1 MQQRSPL
8 TNRTRSLPTL
18 TTFIRTLV
26 RTLGR
31 TLACAI
37 LIAHAAA
44 AQSAG
49 AAAPVFSI
57 GQPPQWQF
65 EAAAVAPIRGDVDRG
80 RTWLSYGVHR
90 AFMNPLIG
98 LLGGRAEA
106 YASVGGRRSGF
117 RMLGE
122 VDALALSGGIDWSV
136 ASHDVSPMVS
146 FQTAI
151 RRGGLFGGGSMLR
164 IDWLPSRAQSVA
176 IGVTVPV
183 FRPLAGRTRP
193 RETRVRFAGASEART
208 SPAPVNAAPAD
219 RRALMDAAATIGAY
233 SNAYSARAARVVA
246 AGQGGFAPAMTAY
259 DDAIRR
265 AFANAI
271 GDDKLARVVA
281 SFGRRVVLDSV
292 LLPVDSLFGRPK
304 ENPADLTPR
313 TSAAMAAM
321 SRWLEDSLHSSAS
334 RRAAVLGAFG
344 AWLAAVEQ
352 VYADLLAEAGDS
364 RLVWMPLDLALVPEQ
379 FDDQSEVDSLVARA
393 VGHPFTD
400 RNALTYLR
408 STDLPLEIARSIYAT
423 RSYHVLW
430 THDFAGRRQSGAI
443 DNVAYSMV
451 ADAYLPALTA
461 AVKRY
466 DTTGVFPVYLILQD
480 EYFYEPRDNR
490 LWMTMLEDPLH
501 ASMRLR
507 GDTAGREQ
515 HLRERQQELRAAV
528 AASRRLQREA
538 SASGNAQA
546 WLRHVVKV
554 HVNIVE
560 PSDFSFR
567 SGQIVPGVPFTPD
580 NIMRDHRKIVF
591 YDLTETEP
599 YKGAMLLMGVGVG
612 EHYASATWEDRG
624 YRIRGPATLEVRRA
638 AREALLRNGYAAG
651 QIPVPLREVK
661 NVTSAERQMNA
672 GDYVGRA
679 LQVHNRVGFARK
691 ESSIARAMLYDLAP
705 PGSVII
711 VPDPMWMS
719 DTWAGML
726 AGAAARG
733 CRVYVIAPAEANA
746 PSPQAPLIALEHQV
760 LARMLSLR
768 RELAAP
774 MRASG
779 GDLRVGIFAGQAD
792 ANDAA
797 GVTREVRRGLTRA
810 PWIRDVLPFD
820 SKTLAVLDRA
830 QVQATAGENGS
841 ILAHDET
848 PRAPQLHQKS
858 QLVARP
864 GAITALLRQPGWDDA
879 LARAIDSR
887 SRQTSQF
894 AAQLG
899 FTTPDVDT
907 SATRSTD
914 ALIRSYEQTL
924 PESEREKVSFYFSLG
939 SQNQDPRGIASD
951 GEAAL
956 IVSGVQASAGVV
968 DLFYLMAR
976 STWIETEQEL
986 TPLVPPK
993 SRLLRR
999 IAHRLRAAF

>member
-1 MQQRSPL
+1 
-8 TNRTRSLPTL
+8 
-18 TTFIRTLV
+18 
-26 RTLGR
+26 
-31 TLACAI
+31 
-37 LIAHAAA
+37 
-44 AQSAG
+44 
-49 AAAPVFSI
+49 
-57 GQPPQWQF
+57 
-65 EAAAVAPIRGDVDRG
+65 
-80 RTWLSYGVHR
+80 
-90 AFMNPLIG
+90 MNPLTG

-106 YASVGGRRSGF
+106 YASLGGRSSGF
-117 RMLGE
+117 RLLAE
-122 VDALALSGGIDWSV
+122 TKALALSGGIDWSV
-136 ASHDVSPMVS
+136 TTKTVSPMVS

-164 IDWLPSRAQSVA
+164 VDWLPSRAQSVA

-193 RETRVRFAGASEART
+193 RQTRVRYAGASGTRT
-208 SPAPVNAAPAD
+208 SETFTPVPPPD
-219 RRALMDAAATIGAY
+219 RRALVDAARAIGAY
-233 SNAYSARAARVVA
+233 SNAYSSRAAHIVA
-246 AGQGGFAPAMTAY
+246 AGHGGFAAATTAY

-265 AFANAI
+265 AFANAT
-271 GDDKLARVVA
+271 GDDKLARVIA

-292 LLPVDSLFGRPK
+292 LLPIDSLFGRAK
-304 ENPADLTPR
+304 ESPGDLTPR
-313 TSAAMAAM
+313 TNAAMAAM
-321 SRWLEDSLHSSAS
+321 SSWLQDSLRSSAS
-334 RRAAVLGAFG
+334 RRAAALGAFG
-344 AWLAAVEQ
+344 AWLDAVRQ
-352 VYADLLAEAGDS
+352 VYADLLGDAGDS
-364 RLVWMPLDLALVPEQ
+364 RFVWMPLNLALVQEQ
-379 FDDQSEVDSLVARA
+379 FDDQSEVDSLIARA

-408 STDLPLEIARSIYAT
+408 SSDLPLEIARSIYAT
-423 RSYHVLW
+423 RSYHVVW
-430 THDFAGRRQSGAI
+430 THDFAGRRVSGAI

-515 HLRERQQELRAAV
+515 QLRERQQELRAAV
-528 AASRRLQREA
+528 AASRRLQRDA
-538 SASGNAQA
+538 SASGNARE
-546 WLRHVVKV
+546 WLRRIVKV

-567 SGQIVPGVPFTPD
+567 SGHIVPGIPFTPD

-591 YDLTETEP
+591 YDLTEAEP
-599 YKGAMLLMGVGVG
+599 YKGAMLLMGVGIG

-638 AREALLRNGYAAG
+638 AREALLRNGYATD
-651 QIPVPLREVK
+651 QIPVPLREVT
-661 NVTSAERQMNA
+661 NVTSAERRMNTS
-672 GDYVGRA
+672 DYIGRA

-760 LARMLSLR
+760 LSRMLSLR
-768 RELAAP
+768 RDLALP

-779 GDLRVGIFAGQAD
+779 GDFRVGIFAAHAD
-792 ANDAA
+792 ANDAT
-797 GVTREVRRGLTRA
+797 GVTREVRQGLARA

-820 SKTLAVLDRA
+820 SRTLAVLDRA
-830 QVQATAGENGS
+830 QVEATTGENATA
-841 ILAHDET
+841 LAHDET
-848 PRAPQLHQKS
+848 PRAQQLHQKS

-864 GAITALLRQPGWDDA
+864 GAIAALLRQPGWDAA
-879 LARAIDSR
+879 LARAIESR
-887 SRQTSQF
+887 TRQTAQF

-976 STWIETEQEL
+976 SSWIETEQEL
-986 TPLVPPK
+986 TSLVPPK
-993 SRLLRR
+993 SRLIQRL
-999 IAHRLRAAF
+999 AHRLRAAF

>member
-1 MQQRSPL
+1 MTRTPSLQR
-8 TNRTRSLPTL
+8 L
-18 TTFIRTLV
+18 TTFIRTLA
-26 RTLGR
+26 RKFAR
-31 TLACAI
+31 TLACTTLLAQ
-37 LIAHAAA
+37 ASA
-44 AQSAG
+44 AQSSG
-49 AAAPVFSI
+49 APPPVFSI

-65 EAAAVAPIRGDVDRG
+65 EAAVVAPIRGETDRG
-80 RTWLSYGVHR
+80 HTWLSYGVHR
-90 AFMNPLIG
+90 AFMNPLTG

-106 YASVGGRRSGF
+106 YASLGGRSSGF
-117 RMLGE
+117 RVLAE
-122 VDALALSGGIDWSV
+122 TNALALSGGIDWSV
-136 ASHDVSPMVS
+136 TTQSVSPMVS
-146 FQTAI
+146 FQSAI
-151 RRGGLFGGGSMLR
+151 RRGGLFGGGSLLR
-164 IDWLPSRAQSVA
+164 VDWLPWRGQSVA

-193 RETRVRFAGASEART
+193 RQTLVRYSGASGART
-208 SPAPVNAAPAD
+208 SESVAD
-219 RRALMDAAATIGAY
+219 VPPTVSRALVDAASAIGAY
-233 SNAYSARAARVVA
+233 SNAYSQRAARVVA
-246 AGQGGFAPAMTAY
+246 AGQGGFAAAMTAY
-259 DDAIRR
+259 DHAIRR
-265 AFANAI
+265 AFADAI
-271 GDDKLARVVA
+271 GDDKLAGIVA

-292 LLPVDSLFGRPK
+292 LLPVDSLFGRAKRDPG
-304 ENPADLTPR
+304 DLTPR
-313 TSAAMAAM
+313 TNAAMAAM
-321 SRWLEDSLHSSAS
+321 SRWLEDSLPSIAS
-334 RRAAVLGAFG
+334 RRPAALGAFS
-344 AWLAAVEQ
+344 AWLGAVQQ
-352 VYADLLAEAGDS
+352 VYAHLLVDAGDS
-364 RLVWMPLDLALVPEQ
+364 RLVWMPLNLALVQEQ
-379 FDDQSEVDSLVARA
+379 FDEQSEVDSLIARA

-408 STDLPLEIARSIYAT
+408 SSDLPLEIARSIYAT
-423 RSYHVLW
+423 RNYHVVW
-430 THDFAGRRQSGAI
+430 THDFAGRRASGAI

-528 AASRRLQREA
+528 AASPRLQRDA
-538 SASGNAQA
+538 SASGNPRE
-546 WLRHVVKV
+546 WLRRIVKV

-567 SGQIVPGVPFTPD
+567 SSHIVPGIPFTPD

-591 YDLTETEP
+591 YDLTEAEP
-599 YKGAMLLMGVGVG
+599 YKGAMLLMGVGIG

-638 AREALLRNGYAAG
+638 AREALLRNGYAAD
-651 QIPVPLREVK
+651 QIPMPLREVTS
-661 NVTSAERQMNA
+661 VTSAERRMNA
-672 GDYVGRA
+672 GDYIGRA

-719 DTWAGML
+719 ETWAGML

-733 CRVYVIAPAEANA
+733 CRVYVVAPAEANA

-760 LARMLSLR
+760 LTRMLSLR
-768 RELAAP
+768 RELAAQI
-774 MRASG
+774 RESG
-779 GDLRVGIFAGQAD
+779 GDFRVGVFAAQAD
-792 ANDAA
+792 VDDVA
-797 GVTREVRRGLTRA
+797 GVTREVRRGLGRA

-820 SKTLAVLDRA
+820 AKTLAVLDRA
-830 QVQATAGENGS
+830 QVEASAGESGTS
-841 ILAHDET
+841 LAHDET
-848 PRAPQLHQKS
+848 PRAQQLHQKS

-864 GAITALLRQPGWDDA
+864 GAIAALLRQPGWDAA
-879 LARAIDSR
+879 LARAIDAR
-887 SRQTSQF
+887 TRQTAQF
-894 AAQLG
+894 AEQLG
-899 FTTPDVDT
+899 FMTPDVDT
-907 SATRSTD
+907 TATRSTD

-924 PESEREKVSFYFSLG
+924 PESERKKVSFYFSLG

-956 IVSGVQASAGVV
+956 VVSGIQASAGVV

-976 STWIETEQEL
+976 SSWIETEQEL
-986 TPLVPPK
+986 TPLVPAK
-993 SRLLRR
+993 SRLMRR